1 MVTGTS
7 RGIGLGI
14 ARCCLGAGARVLGVS
29 RSGAAHKELGPAYT
43 SVRADVRNPTAAEE
57 LLTVALRRFGRVDA
71 LVNNAGVIATTNCWE
86 LDDSGW
92 DEMMS
97 TNLTAPFMLS
107 RRFAAHWAQTG
118 APGTIVNVCSL
129 ESERAW
135 ASPPQ
140 AGYAATKGGLLGLTR
155 SLALS
160 LARYGIRV
168 VAIAPGIVESEMTGP
183 DRPAIEARIPLGRRL
198 TSATEIGDAAV
209 WLIGDQ
215 AAHVTGEMVFVD
227 GGYKLR

>member
-1 MVTGTS
+1 V
-7 RGIGLGI
+7 RD
-14 ARCCLGAGARVLGVS
+14 
-29 RSGAAHKELGPAYT
+29 ELGSSYAG
-43 SVRADVRNPTAAEE
+43 VRVDVRSPSAAEE
-57 LLTVALRRFGRVDA
+57 LLAAVLARFGRVDA
-71 LVNNAGVIATTNCWE
+71 LVNNAGVLATANCWE
-86 LDDSGW
+86 QDDRGL
-92 DEMMS
+92 DEMLS
-97 TNLTAPFMLS
+97 TNLFAPFMLS
-107 RRFAAHWAQTG
+107 QRFAAHWAQTG
-118 APGTIVNVCSL
+118 DPGTIVNICSL

-160 LARYGIRV
+160 LARYRIRV

-183 DRPAIEARIPLGRRL
+183 DRQSIEARIPFGHRL

-209 WLIGDQ
+209 WLISDE

>member
-1 MVTGTS
+1 V
-7 RGIGLGI
+7 
-14 ARCCLGAGARVLGVS
+14 VGVS
-29 RSGAAHKELGPAYT
+29 RSGAVHDELGPAYA
-43 SVRADVRNPTAAEE
+43 SVCADVGSPGAAEE
-57 LLTVALRRFGRVDA
+57 LLTAALRRFGRVDA
-71 LVNNAGVIATTNCWE
+71 LVNNAGVLSTANCWE
-86 LDDSGW
+86 QDDRAW

-97 TNLTAPFMLS
+97 TNLTGPFMLS
-107 RRFAAHWAQTG
+107 RRFAVHWAQTG

-160 LARYGIRV
+160 LASYRVRV

-183 DRPAIEARIPLGRRL
+183 DRPAIEARIPLGHRL
-198 TSATEIGDAAV
+198 TAATEIGDAAV
-209 WLIGDQ
+209 WLIGDR

-227 GGYKLR
+227 GGYRLR